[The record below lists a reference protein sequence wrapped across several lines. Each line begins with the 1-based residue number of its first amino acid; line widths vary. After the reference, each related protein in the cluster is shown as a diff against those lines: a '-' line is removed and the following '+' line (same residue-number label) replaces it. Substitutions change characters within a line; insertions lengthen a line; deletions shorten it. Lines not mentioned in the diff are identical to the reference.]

1 MSARFF
7 LDVRSPATFAS
18 ASGSLGASISL
29 AIALA
34 ACAPSP
40 TCPASPASS
49 DPRDP
54 RASGGATLAIGL
66 PPAHPLTAAGALDT
80 PSSTMTEDMSKAS
93 ATLDRFHAAAA
104 AADESAYFSLFAE
117 GGVFLGT
124 DGKER
129 WTVPEFRAYAHPR
142 FATGKAWTFRAT
154 RRDLSVRGDVAW
166 FDEDLAT
173 ERLGPARGSG
183 ALLRDAQGAW
193 KVVQYNLSIP
203 IPNEQFADVKTVI
216 EGGGL
221 PCKPKKKD
229 PGY

>member
-1 MSARFF
+1 MSACTSPIAV
-7 LDVRSPATFAS
+7 LVVVAVAVAATVTVSGCAASSSCPQTPATPPTTLVVGMSPAA
-18 ASGSLGASISL
+18 
-29 AIALA
+29 
-34 ACAPSP
+34 
-40 TCPASPASS
+40 
-49 DPRDP
+49 
-54 RASGGATLAIGL
+54 
-66 PPAHPLTAAGALDT
+66 PLTAAGAVDA
-80 PSSTMTEDMSKAS
+80 PAAAMTDDMTKAS

-104 AADESAYFSLFAE
+104 AADEAAYFSLFAE

-142 FATGKAWTFRAT
+142 FAAGKAWAFRST
-154 RRDLSVRGDVAW
+154 RRDLSVRSDVAW

-173 ERLGPARGSG
+173 PNLGPARGSG

-203 IPNEQFADVKTVI
+203 IPNERFADVKKVI

-221 PCKPKKKD
+221 PCMPKGKN

>member
-1 MSARFF
+1 MTARTTPISLFVAVAVAVAVTVP
-7 LDVRSPATFAS
+7 LSLATSGCAATPSCPQTPAAAPPTATLVVGLSPAA
-18 ASGSLGASISL
+18 
-29 AIALA
+29 
-34 ACAPSP
+34 
-40 TCPASPASS
+40 
-49 DPRDP
+49 
-54 RASGGATLAIGL
+54 
-66 PPAHPLTAAGALDT
+66 PLTAAGAVDA
-80 PSSTMTEDMSKAS
+80 PAAAMTDDMTKAS

-104 AADESAYFSLFAE
+104 AADEATYFSLFAE

-142 FATGKAWTFRAT
+142 FAAGKAWAFRAT

-173 ERLGPARGSG
+173 PNLGPARGSG

-203 IPNEQFADVKTVI
+203 IPNERFADVKKVI

-221 PCKPKKKD
+221 PCKPKGKD

>member
-1 MSARFF
+1 M
-7 LDVRSPATFAS
+7 V
-18 ASGSLGASISL
+18 SG
-29 AIALA
+29 
-34 ACAPSP
+34 C
-40 TCPASPASS
+40 
-49 DPRDP
+49 
-54 RASGGATLAIGL
+54 GGAPKCPQAIVAA
-66 PPAHPLTAAGALDT
+66 PAPTALVVSMPAATPLTAAGAVDV
-80 PSSTMTEDMSKAS
+80 PSSAMTDDMMKAS

-104 AADESAYFSLFAE
+104 AADEAAYFGLFAE

-129 WTVPEFRAYAHPR
+129 WTVPQFRAYAHPR
-142 FATGKAWTFRAT
+142 FASGKAWSFRAT

-173 ERLGPARGSG
+173 PNLGPARGSG

-193 KVVQYNLSIP
+193 KVVQYNLSVP
-203 IPNEQFADVKTVI
+203 IPNERFADVKTVI

-221 PCKPKKKD
+221 PCKGKTS

>member
-1 MSARFF
+1 MRAHPHSHPLSR
-7 LDVRSPATFAS
+7 PH
-18 ASGSLGASISL
+18 SLSRPLSRPHSL
-29 AIALA
+29 SLSLLLSLS
-34 ACAPSP
+34 ACAASQP
-40 TCPASPASS
+40 CPAPPPSAGAAVTLTLPSS
-49 DPRDP
+49 K
-54 RASGGATLAIGL
+54 
-66 PPAHPLTAAGALDT
+66 PLTASGALDAP
-80 PSSTMTEDMSKAS
+80 PSAMTEDMSKAS

-183 ALLRDAQGAW
+183 ALLRDPQGAW

-203 IPNEQFADVKTVI
+203 IPNERFADVKTVI
-216 EGGGL
+216 EGGGM
-221 PCKPKKKD
+221 PCKPRKKD